1 MENNIHHDKRFHSW
15 GFQPFLDKRFD
26 VCEIENAIYVHKY
39 HPKELECIW
48 TKFNENRLKPIINI
62 KCHPETSSSD
72 IYTVH
77 AIQAEASEWYLAVI
91 MILESFARIRITNMK
106 KSANLVT
113 VIYGINRK
121 NFHRPFLMAL
131 IIIDA
136 GLMLVMP
143 YVQ

>member
-1 MENNIHHDKRFHSW
+1 MPLRNI
-15 GFQPFLDKRFD
+15 FD
-26 VCEIENAIYVHKY
+26 
-39 HPKELECIW
+39 
-48 TKFNENRLKPIINI
+48 TF
-62 KCHPETSSSD
+62 
-72 IYTVH
+72 TVQG
-77 AIQAEASEWYLAVI
+77 IQGEASEGCKAVI